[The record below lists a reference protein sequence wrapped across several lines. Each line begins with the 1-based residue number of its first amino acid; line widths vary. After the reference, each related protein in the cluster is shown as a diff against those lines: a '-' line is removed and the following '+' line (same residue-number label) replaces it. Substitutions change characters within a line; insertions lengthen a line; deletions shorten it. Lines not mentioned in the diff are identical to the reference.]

1 MARRKKK
8 QTRKQQAKQQRQAE
22 IARIRKERGW
32 RPSHTHSKRPQDEV
46 IEDMLPLFPLIDD
59 PSTSPAAG
67 MEQLMM
73 TLVASEDLI
82 EEPEFE
88 DIIID
93 PMRCVDTLVEVGE
106 ELGIDPA
113 ALSQLPDEERE
124 DTTMQMLEMT
134 TRRLLTDELR
144 QDILSALNSLR
155 LRLKQAG
162 QPEKAAKAASLQS
175 FLGGSETSEV
185 WPLIGLVQAI
195 VQRSLAA
202 GFELLEASME
212 VVGADGLDETETPL
226 SLAERVA
233 QSSVA
238 QKANTLLQKVPGL
251 SRFLEKQADSI
262 WDEGIDAVFAGD
274 LYLGIFA
281 VEELEVG
288 FDIFKTTLGDNLS
301 QETDAQEPI
310 TIKPTE
316 EQSKALVLGI
326 DDFITE
332 LFTPLRLDLLRTRLD
347 TILND
352 KDSPRRWIPFILMLA
367 DYLAD
372 EEAVANEKGFLISA
386 FLGEMRAVGAAL
398 QQGND
403 E

>member
-1 MARRKKK
+1 MARRQKK
-8 QTRKQQAKQQRQAE
+8 QTRKHQAKQQRQAE

-32 RPSHTHSKRPQDEV
+32 KPSQAHSERSQDEV

-67 MEQLMM
+67 VEQLMM

-93 PMRCVDTLVEVGE
+93 PMRCVDTFVEVGE
-106 ELGIDPA
+106 ELGIDPE

-124 DTTMQMLEMT
+124 DTNMQMLEMT

-144 QDILSALNSLR
+144 QDIINALNSLR

-162 QPEKAAKAASLQS
+162 QPEKAAKAATLQS
-175 FLGGSETSEV
+175 FLGGSESSEV

-202 GFELLEASME
+202 GFELLEASIE
-212 VVGADGLDETETPL
+212 VVGADALDETETPL

-233 QSSVA
+233 QSSMA

-262 WDEGIDAVFAGD
+262 WDEGSDAVFAGE
-274 LYLGIFA
+274 LHLGIFT
-281 VEELEVG
+281 VEELEAG
-288 FDIFKTTLGDNLS
+288 FDIFKTTLGDGIS
-301 QETDAQEPI
+301 QETDTQEPI
-310 TIKPTE
+310 TIEPTE
-316 EQSKALVLGI
+316 ETGKALVLRI

-332 LFTPLRLDLLRTRLD
+332 LFTPVRLDQLRTRLN

-352 KDSPRRWIPFILMLA
+352 KDYPRRWLPFILMLA
-367 DYLAD
+367 DYMAD
-372 EEAVANEKGFLISA
+372 EEAVENEKGFLISA

-398 QQGND
+398 EQDND

>member
-32 RPSHTHSKRPQDEV
+32 KPSQARSERPQDEV

-67 MEQLMM
+67 VEQLMM

-82 EEPEFE
+82 EEPEFK

-93 PMRCVDTLVEVGE
+93 PMRCVDTFVEVGE
-106 ELGIDPA
+106 ELGVDPK

-124 DTTMQMLEMT
+124 DTHMQMLEMT

-144 QDILSALNSLR
+144 QDIINALNSLR

-226 SLAERVA
+226 SLVERVA

-238 QKANTLLQKVPGL
+238 QKTSTLLHKVPGL

-262 WDEGIDAVFAGD
+262 WDEGSDAVFAGE
-274 LYLGIFA
+274 LHLGIFA
-281 VEELEVG
+281 VEELEAG
-288 FDIFKTTLGDNLS
+288 FDILEATLGAGIS
-301 QETDAQEPI
+301 QETDTQEPVA
-310 TIKPTE
+310 IKPTE
-316 EQSKALVLGI
+316 ETGKALVLRI

-332 LFTPLRLDLLRTRLD
+332 LFTPVRLDQLRTRLN

-352 KDSPRRWIPFILMLA
+352 KDYPRKWLPFVLMLA
-367 DYLAD
+367 EYMAD
-372 EEAVANEKGFLISA
+372 EAAVENEKVFLISA

-398 QQGND
+398 QQDND

>member
-8 QTRKQQAKQQRQAE
+8 RTRKQQAKQQRQAE

-32 RPSHTHSKRPQDEV
+32 KPSHTRSERTQDEV
-46 IEDMLPLFPLIDD
+46 IEDMLPLFPLTDD

-67 MEQLMM
+67 VEQLMM

-93 PMRCVDTLVEVGE
+93 PMRCVDTFVEVGE
-106 ELGIDPA
+106 ELGIDPE

-124 DTTMQMLEMT
+124 DTNMQMLEMT

-144 QDILSALNSLR
+144 QDIINALNSLR

-175 FLGGSETSEV
+175 FLGGSESSEV

-212 VVGADGLDETETPL
+212 VVGAGVLDETEMPL
-226 SLAERVA
+226 SLVERMA

-238 QKANTLLQKVPGL
+238 QKADALLHKVPGL

-288 FDIFKTTLGDNLS
+288 FDILEATLGAGIS
-301 QETDAQEPI
+301 QETDTQEPVA
-310 TIKPTE
+310 IKPTE
-316 EQSKALVLGI
+316 EQGKDLVLGI

-332 LFTPLRLDLLRTRLD
+332 LFTPVRLDQLRTRLN

-352 KDSPRRWIPFILMLA
+352 KDYPRKWLPFVLMLA
-367 DYLAD
+367 EYMAD
-372 EEAVANEKGFLISA
+372 EAAVENEKVFLISA

-398 QQGND
+398 QQDND

>member
-1 MARRKKK
+1 
-8 QTRKQQAKQQRQAE
+8 
-22 IARIRKERGW
+22 
-32 RPSHTHSKRPQDEV
+32 
-46 IEDMLPLFPLIDD
+46 
-59 PSTSPAAG
+59 
-67 MEQLMM
+67 
-73 TLVASEDLI
+73 
-82 EEPEFE
+82 
-88 DIIID
+88 
-93 PMRCVDTLVEVGE
+93 
-106 ELGIDPA
+106 
-113 ALSQLPDEERE
+113 
-124 DTTMQMLEMT
+124 
-134 TRRLLTDELR
+134 
-144 QDILSALNSLR
+144 
-155 LRLKQAG
+155 
-162 QPEKAAKAASLQS
+162 
-175 FLGGSETSEV
+175 
-185 WPLIGLVQAI
+185 
-195 VQRSLAA
+195 
-202 GFELLEASME
+202 
-212 VVGADGLDETETPL
+212 
-226 SLAERVA
+226 
-233 QSSVA
+233 
-238 QKANTLLQKVPGL
+238 VPGL

-316 EQSKALVLGI
+316 EQGKALVLGI